1 MDKYAHVKEELFMK
15 SITVRVEDDFH
26 YEIKML
32 ALKKKK
38 TLQDLILDL
47 LKKELSSEESSVNE

>member
-1 MDKYAHVKEELFMK
+1 MK

-38 TLQDLILDL
+38 TLQDLILEL
-47 LKKELSSEESSVNE
+47 LKNELASEETDDVK

>member
-1 MDKYAHVKEELFMK
+1 MK

-26 YEIKML
+26 YEIKVL

-47 LKKELSSEESSVNE
+47 LKKELSLEEQPAKE

>member
-1 MDKYAHVKEELFMK
+1 MDKYAHIKEELFMK

-26 YEIKML
+26 YEIKVL

-47 LKKELSSEESSVNE
+47 LKKELSLEEQPAKE